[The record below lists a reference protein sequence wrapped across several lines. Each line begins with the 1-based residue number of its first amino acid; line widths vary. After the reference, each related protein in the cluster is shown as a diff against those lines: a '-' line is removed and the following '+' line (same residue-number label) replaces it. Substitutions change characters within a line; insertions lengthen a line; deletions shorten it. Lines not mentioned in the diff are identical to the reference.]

1 MFPITRQPPHLN
13 ESFRLASEPF
23 NRFIEKIRFKRMIR
37 SGIRHRFRV
46 LVMVEYPIVY
56 LLFTYKWDIDH
67 ASLIH
72 NTKNAP
78 VCTAAVSPVRHI
90 STSPPSWAATSFTAV
105 VRILGRLRRVCS
117 QNRLLGAKKI
127 KRTIFSQVTRS
138 GDHGGITERGN
149 SRRWFGG
156 LSRSQSECVLQMRP
170 LYRSLSLTHA
180 VDRDSQAAENSNW
193 GRGRQC
199 GLLTVANC

>member
-117 QNRLLGAKKI
+117 QNRLLGAKKNKTDNFLTGDT
-127 KRTIFSQVTRS
+127 KRGSW
-138 GDHGGITERGN
+138 GDHRAWKFQEVVRRAITFSEWVCFTDAPALSVSLFNSCGRSRLAGGGK
-149 SRRWFGG
+149 FK
-156 LSRSQSECVLQMRP
+156 LRP
-170 LYRSLSLTHA
+170 GTS
-180 VDRDSQAAENSNW
+180 VWPPDS
-193 GRGRQC
+193 G
-199 GLLTVANC
+199 